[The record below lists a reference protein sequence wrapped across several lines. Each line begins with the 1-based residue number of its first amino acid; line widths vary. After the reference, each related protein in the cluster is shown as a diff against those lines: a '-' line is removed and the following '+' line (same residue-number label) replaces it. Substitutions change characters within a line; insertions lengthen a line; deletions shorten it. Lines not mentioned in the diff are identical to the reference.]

1 MVFDSSTL
9 ILLAKIDLLRESAED
24 ISIVIP
30 PKVKEE
36 CLFKE
41 SLDALLIKTLIAEGK
56 IEVEKAGHQE
66 GVRKLRA
73 DFRIEAGE
81 AQALWLG
88 KRLGVPL
95 AVDDGPT
102 IKACKV
108 LGVQFV
114 TAIHFLV
121 NLKGQGQT
129 GASLGPRQARRSG
142 CLWQVLK
149 KNNRGR
155 RPTVKGRKL
164 NGCYKPETE
173 G

>member
-1 MVFDSSTL
+1 MEMVFDSSTL

-56 IEVEKAGHQE
+56 IEVEKAGNQE
-66 GVRKLRA
+66 AVRKLRA

-121 NLKGQGQT
+121 NLRARGKLELPLALAKLDALAAYGRYSRKIIEDAAQRLKGG
-129 GASLGPRQARRSG
+129 
-142 CLWQVLK
+142 
-149 KNNRGR
+149 N
-155 RPTVKGRKL
+155 
-164 NGCYKPETE
+164 
-173 G
+173 

>member
-56 IEVEKAGHQE
+56 IKVEKAGNQE
-66 GVRKLRA
+66 AVRKLRA

-114 TAIHFLV
+114 TAIHFLI
-121 NLKGQGQT
+121 NLRARGKLELPLALAKLEALAAYGRYSRKIIEDASQRLKGG
-129 GASLGPRQARRSG
+129 
-142 CLWQVLK
+142 
-149 KNNRGR
+149 N
-155 RPTVKGRKL
+155 
-164 NGCYKPETE
+164 
-173 G
+173 

>member
-1 MVFDSSTL
+1 MVFDSSSL
-9 ILLAKIDLLRESAED
+9 ILLAKIDLSRESAED

-56 IEVEKAGHQE
+56 IKVEKAGNQE
-66 GVRKLRA
+66 AVRKLRA

-95 AVDDGPT
+95 AVDDGPM

-114 TAIHFLV
+114 TAIHFLI
-121 NLKGQGQT
+121 NLRARGKLELPLALAKLDALAAYGRYSRKIIEDAAQRLKGG
-129 GASLGPRQARRSG
+129 
-142 CLWQVLK
+142 
-149 KNNRGR
+149 N
-155 RPTVKGRKL
+155 
-164 NGCYKPETE
+164 
-173 G
+173 

>member
-1 MVFDSSTL
+1 MVFDSSSL
-9 ILLAKIDLLRESAED
+9 ILLAKIDLSRESAED

-56 IEVEKAGHQE
+56 IKVEKAGNQE
-66 GVRKLRA
+66 AVRKLRA

-114 TAIHFLV
+114 TAIHFLI
-121 NLKGQGQT
+121 NLRARGKLELPLALAKLDALAAYGRYSRKIIEDAAQRLKGG
-129 GASLGPRQARRSG
+129 
-142 CLWQVLK
+142 
-149 KNNRGR
+149 N
-155 RPTVKGRKL
+155 
-164 NGCYKPETE
+164 
-173 G
+173 

>member
-1 MVFDSSTL
+1 MIFDSSTL

-41 SLDALLIKTLIAEGK
+41 SLDASLIKTLIAEGK
-56 IEVEKAGHQE
+56 IKVEKAGNQE
-66 GVRKLRA
+66 AVRKLRA

-114 TAIHFLV
+114 TAIHFLI
-121 NLKGQGQT
+121 NLRARGKLELPLALAKLDALAAYGRYSRKIIEDAAQRLKGG
-129 GASLGPRQARRSG
+129 
-142 CLWQVLK
+142 
-149 KNNRGR
+149 N
-155 RPTVKGRKL
+155 
-164 NGCYKPETE
+164 
-173 G
+173 

>member
-24 ISIVIP
+24 ILIVIP

-56 IEVEKAGHQE
+56 IKVEKAGNRE
-66 GVRKLRA
+66 AVRKLRA

-114 TAIHFLV
+114 TAIHFLI
-121 NLKGQGQT
+121 NLRARGKLELPLALAKLDALAAYGRYSRKIIEDAAQRLKGG
-129 GASLGPRQARRSG
+129 
-142 CLWQVLK
+142 
-149 KNNRGR
+149 N
-155 RPTVKGRKL
+155 
-164 NGCYKPETE
+164 
-173 G
+173 

>member
-1 MVFDSSTL
+1 MEMVFDSSSL
-9 ILLAKIDLLRESAED
+9 ILLAKIDLSRESAED

-56 IEVEKAGHQE
+56 IKVEKAGNQE
-66 GVRKLRA
+66 AVRKLRA

-95 AVDDGPT
+95 AVDDGPM

-114 TAIHFLV
+114 TAIHFLI
-121 NLKGQGQT
+121 NL
-129 GASLGPRQARRSG
+129 RARGKLELPLALAKLDALAAYGRYSRKIIEDAAQR
-142 CLWQVLK
+142 L
-149 KNNRGR
+149 RG
-155 RPTVKGRKL
+155 G
-164 NGCYKPETE
+164 N
-173 G
+173 

>member
-1 MVFDSSTL
+1 MKMVFDSSTL

-56 IEVEKAGHQE
+56 IKVEKAGNQE
-66 GVRKLRA
+66 AVRKLRA

-114 TAIHFLV
+114 TAIHFLI
-121 NLKGQGQT
+121 NLRARGKLELPLALAKLDALAAYGRYSRKIIEDATQRLKGG
-129 GASLGPRQARRSG
+129 
-142 CLWQVLK
+142 
-149 KNNRGR
+149 N
-155 RPTVKGRKL
+155 
-164 NGCYKPETE
+164 
-173 G
+173 

>member
-1 MVFDSSTL
+1 MGRIFDASTL
-9 ILLAKIDLLRESAED
+9 ILLAKIDLLRVSAED
-24 ISIVIP
+24 ISIIIP

-41 SLDALLIKTLIAEGK
+41 SLDALLIKTLISEGK
-56 IEVEKAGHQE
+56 IKVEKAGNQE
-66 GVRKLRA
+66 AVRRLRA

-114 TAIHFLV
+114 TAIHFLI
-121 NLKGQGQT
+121 NLK
-129 GASLGPRQARRSG
+129 ARGKLELSMA
-142 CLWQVLK
+142 LAKLDALAAY
-149 KNNRGR
+149 GR
-155 RPTVKGRKL
+155 YSRKIIEDAAQRL
-164 NGCYKPETE
+164 E
-173 G
+173 GGN

>member
-56 IEVEKAGHQE
+56 IEVEKAGNQE
-66 GVRKLRA
+66 AVRKLRA

-114 TAIHFLV
+114 TAIHFLINLRARGKLELPLALV
-121 NLKGQGQT
+121 KLDALAAYGRYSRKIIEDAAQRLKGG
-129 GASLGPRQARRSG
+129 
-142 CLWQVLK
+142 
-149 KNNRGR
+149 N
-155 RPTVKGRKL
+155 
-164 NGCYKPETE
+164 
-173 G
+173 

>member
-1 MVFDSSTL
+1 MEIVFDSSTL
-9 ILLAKIDLLRESAED
+9 ILLAKIDLLRESAEE

-56 IEVEKAGHQE
+56 IKVEKAGNQE
-66 GVRKLRA
+66 AVRKLRA

-114 TAIHFLV
+114 TAIHFLI
-121 NLKGQGQT
+121 NLRARGKLELPLALAKLDALAAYGRYSRKIIEDAAQRLT
-129 GASLGPRQARRSG
+129 GG
-142 CLWQVLK
+142 
-149 KNNRGR
+149 N
-155 RPTVKGRKL
+155 
-164 NGCYKPETE
+164 
-173 G
+173 

>member
-1 MVFDSSTL
+1 
-9 ILLAKIDLLRESAED
+9 
-24 ISIVIP
+24 
-30 PKVKEE
+30 VKEE

-56 IEVEKAGHQE
+56 IKVEKAGNQE
-66 GVRKLRA
+66 AVRKLRA

-114 TAIHFLV
+114 TAIHFLI
-121 NLKGQGQT
+121 NRRARGKLELPLALAKLDGLATYGRYSRKIIEDAAQRLKGG
-129 GASLGPRQARRSG
+129 
-142 CLWQVLK
+142 
-149 KNNRGR
+149 N
-155 RPTVKGRKL
+155 
-164 NGCYKPETE
+164 
-173 G
+173 

>member
-56 IEVEKAGHQE
+56 IKVEKAGNQE
-66 GVRKLRA
+66 AVRKLRA

-114 TAIHFLV
+114 TAIHFLI
-121 NLKGQGQT
+121 NLRARGKLELPLALAKLDGLATYGRYSRKIIEDASQRLKGG
-129 GASLGPRQARRSG
+129 
-142 CLWQVLK
+142 
-149 KNNRGR
+149 N
-155 RPTVKGRKL
+155 
-164 NGCYKPETE
+164 
-173 G
+173 

>member
-1 MVFDSSTL
+1 MEMVFDSSSL
-9 ILLAKIDLLRESAED
+9 ILLAKIDLSRESAED

-56 IEVEKAGHQE
+56 IKVEKAGNQE
-66 GVRKLRA
+66 AVRKLRA

-114 TAIHFLV
+114 TAIHFLI
-121 NLKGQGQT
+121 NLRARGKLELPLALAKLDALAAYGRYSRKIIEDAAQRLKGG
-129 GASLGPRQARRSG
+129 
-142 CLWQVLK
+142 
-149 KNNRGR
+149 N
-155 RPTVKGRKL
+155 
-164 NGCYKPETE
+164 
-173 G
+173 

>member
-1 MVFDSSTL
+1 MEMVFDSSTL
-9 ILLAKIDLLRESAED
+9 ILLAKIDLLRESAEE

-56 IEVEKAGHQE
+56 IKVEKAGNQE
-66 GVRKLRA
+66 AVRKLRA

-114 TAIHFLV
+114 TAIHFLI
-121 NLKGQGQT
+121 NLRARGKLELPLALAKLEALAAYGRYSRKIIEDASQRLKGG
-129 GASLGPRQARRSG
+129 
-142 CLWQVLK
+142 
-149 KNNRGR
+149 N
-155 RPTVKGRKL
+155 
-164 NGCYKPETE
+164 
-173 G
+173 

>member
-56 IEVEKAGHQE
+56 IKVEKAGNQE
-66 GVRKLRA
+66 AVRKLRA

-88 KRLGVPL
+88 RKLGVPL

-108 LGVQFV
+108 LGVHFV
-114 TAIHFLV
+114 TAIHFLI
-121 NLKGQGQT
+121 NLRAWAKLELPL
-129 GASLGPRQARRSG
+129 ALAK
-142 CLWQVLK
+142 LDALAAY
-149 KNNRGR
+149 GR
-155 RPTVKGRKL
+155 YSRKIIEDAAQRL
-164 NGCYKPETE
+164 RVGN
-173 G
+173 

>member
-1 MVFDSSTL
+1 MVFDSSSL

-56 IEVEKAGHQE
+56 IKVEKAGNRE
-66 GVRKLRA
+66 AVRKLRA

-114 TAIHFLV
+114 TAIHFLI
-121 NLKGQGQT
+121 NLRARGKLELPLALAKLDALAAYGRYSRKIIEDAAQRLKGG
-129 GASLGPRQARRSG
+129 
-142 CLWQVLK
+142 
-149 KNNRGR
+149 N
-155 RPTVKGRKL
+155 
-164 NGCYKPETE
+164 
-173 G
+173 

>member
-36 CLFKE
+36 CHFKE
-41 SLDALLIKTLIAEGK
+41 SLDALLIKTLVAEGK
-56 IEVEKAGHQE
+56 IKVEKAGNQE
-66 GVRKLRA
+66 AVRKLRA

-114 TAIHFLV
+114 TAIHFLINLRARGKLELPLALAKLDALAV
-121 NLKGQGQT
+121 YGRYSRKIIEDAAQRLKGGD
-129 GASLGPRQARRSG
+129 
-142 CLWQVLK
+142 
-149 KNNRGR
+149 
-155 RPTVKGRKL
+155 
-164 NGCYKPETE
+164 
-173 G
+173 

>member
-1 MVFDSSTL
+1 MEMIFDFSTL

-56 IEVEKAGHQE
+56 IEVEKAGNQE
-66 GVRKLRA
+66 AVRKLRA

-95 AVDDGPT
+95 AVDDGPM

-121 NLKGQGQT
+121 NLRARGKLELPLALAKLDALAVYGRYSRKIIEDATQRLKGG
-129 GASLGPRQARRSG
+129 
-142 CLWQVLK
+142 
-149 KNNRGR
+149 N
-155 RPTVKGRKL
+155 
-164 NGCYKPETE
+164 
-173 G
+173 

>member
-1 MVFDSSTL
+1 
-9 ILLAKIDLLRESAED
+9 
-24 ISIVIP
+24 
-30 PKVKEE
+30 VKEE

-56 IEVEKAGHQE
+56 IKVEKAGNQE
-66 GVRKLRA
+66 AVRKLRA

-114 TAIHFLV
+114 TAIHFLI
-121 NLKGQGQT
+121 NRRARGKLELPLALAKLDGLATYGRSSRKIIEDAAQRLKGG
-129 GASLGPRQARRSG
+129 
-142 CLWQVLK
+142 
-149 KNNRGR
+149 N
-155 RPTVKGRKL
+155 
-164 NGCYKPETE
+164 
-173 G
+173 

>member
-1 MVFDSSTL
+1 MVFDSSSL

-56 IEVEKAGHQE
+56 IKVEKAGNQE
-66 GVRKLRA
+66 AVRKLRA

-114 TAIHFLV
+114 TAIHFLI
-121 NLKGQGQT
+121 NLRARGKLELPLALAKLDALAAYGRYSRKIIEDTARRLKGG
-129 GASLGPRQARRSG
+129 
-142 CLWQVLK
+142 
-149 KNNRGR
+149 N
-155 RPTVKGRKL
+155 
-164 NGCYKPETE
+164 
-173 G
+173 

>member
-56 IEVEKAGHQE
+56 IKVEKAGNRE
-66 GVRKLRA
+66 AVRKLRA

-114 TAIHFLV
+114 TAIHFLI
-121 NLKGQGQT
+121 NLRARGKLELPLALAKLDGLATYGRYSRKIIEDAAQRLKGG
-129 GASLGPRQARRSG
+129 
-142 CLWQVLK
+142 
-149 KNNRGR
+149 N
-155 RPTVKGRKL
+155 
-164 NGCYKPETE
+164 
-173 G
+173 

>member
-1 MVFDSSTL
+1 MEMVFDSSTL

-56 IEVEKAGHQE
+56 IKVEKAGNQQA
-66 GVRKLRA
+66 VRKLRA

-114 TAIHFLV
+114 TAIHLLI
-121 NLKGQGQT
+121 NLRARGKLELPLALAKLDALAAYGRYSRKIIEDAAQRRKGG
-129 GASLGPRQARRSG
+129 
-142 CLWQVLK
+142 
-149 KNNRGR
+149 N
-155 RPTVKGRKL
+155 
-164 NGCYKPETE
+164 
-173 G
+173 

>member
-1 MVFDSSTL
+1 MEMIFDSSTL
-9 ILLAKIDLLRESAED
+9 ILLAKIELLRVCAED

-36 CLFKE
+36 CLLKD

-56 IEVEKAGHQE
+56 IKVEKAGNPE
-66 GVRKLRA
+66 AVRKLQA

-88 KRLGVPL
+88 KRLGRPL

-108 LGVQFV
+108 MGVQFV
-114 TAIHFLV
+114 TAIHFLI
-121 NLKGQGQT
+121 NLRGGGKLELPMALAKLDGLAAFGRYSRRIIEDAARRLKGE
-129 GASLGPRQARRSG
+129 
-142 CLWQVLK
+142 
-149 KNNRGR
+149 N
-155 RPTVKGRKL
+155 
-164 NGCYKPETE
+164 
-173 G
+173 

>member
-1 MVFDSSTL
+1 MVFDSSSL
-9 ILLAKIDLLRESAED
+9 ILLAKIDLSRESAED

-56 IEVEKAGHQE
+56 IKVEKAGNQE
-66 GVRKLRA
+66 AVRKLRA

-114 TAIHFLV
+114 TAIHFLI
-121 NLKGQGQT
+121 NLRARGKLELPLALAKLDGLATYGRYSRKIIEDAAQRLKGG
-129 GASLGPRQARRSG
+129 
-142 CLWQVLK
+142 
-149 KNNRGR
+149 N
-155 RPTVKGRKL
+155 
-164 NGCYKPETE
+164 
-173 G
+173 

>member
-1 MVFDSSTL
+1 MEMVFDSSTL

-36 CLFKE
+36 CLLKE
-41 SLDALLIKTLIAEGK
+41 SLDALLIKTLIAGGK
-56 IEVEKAGHQE
+56 IEVEKAGNQE
-66 GVRKLRA
+66 AVRKLRA

-95 AVDDGPT
+95 AVDGAPT

-121 NLKGQGQT
+121 NLRARGKLELPLALAKLDALAAYGRYSRKIIEDAAQRLT
-129 GASLGPRQARRSG
+129 GG
-142 CLWQVLK
+142 
-149 KNNRGR
+149 N
-155 RPTVKGRKL
+155 
-164 NGCYKPETE
+164 
-173 G
+173 